1 MTELE
6 MKMTDWIATAIG
18 LPDFFKNSDPGQGGG
33 IIQCTASDST
43 FVAIL
48 AARARAVMNLKSNP
62 LENLSDMVRNADLT
76 TFEHH
81 NGKFFESLVAY
92 TSEQV

>member
-18 LPDFFKNSDPGQGGG
+18 LPDFFKNSDPGKGAGM
-33 IIQCTASDST
+33 IQCTASDST

-48 AARARAVMNLKSNP
+48 AARARAVTV
-62 LENLSDMVRNADLT
+62 EIDL
-76 TFEHH
+76 
-81 NGKFFESLVAY
+81 N
-92 TSEQV
+92 